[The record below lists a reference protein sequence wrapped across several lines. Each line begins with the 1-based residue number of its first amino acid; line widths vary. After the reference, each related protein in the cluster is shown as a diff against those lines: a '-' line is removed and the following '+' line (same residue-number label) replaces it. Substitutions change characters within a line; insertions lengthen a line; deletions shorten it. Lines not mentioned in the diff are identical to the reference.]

1 MRVQHKA
8 GTRPNRNRWIAL
20 PAPRRSVRLRLTA
33 LYGVL
38 FFVSGAVLL
47 AIAGGFAV
55 GRSSTEAV
63 SPASTNPG
71 QPSPP
76 SPRSALA
83 NAQARIQHLQ
93 QQLAATQSGT
103 NQLHA
108 FSRNL
113 VLASVVALGVMTVV
127 SVLMGWFVAGRA
139 LRPVRT
145 MTAAAQRISAHNLD
159 ERLAVTGPADELK
172 ELGDTIDG
180 LLERLESAFKAQRRF
195 VANASHELRTPLTT
209 MRASLDVAVAKPEPA
224 PPQTIA
230 LANRLRTQLDRIDGL
245 LDAFL
250 VLARAQ
256 HRDLPGRAVL
266 PVEYMVGAAL
276 HDQKA
281 AIAAMNLT
289 VHDASGLGGVWV
301 SGSQA
306 LLSRML
312 ENVIG
317 NAVCHNV
324 EGGWLAVTT
333 RACDGRAQLIVENG
347 GEILDQQQVSE
358 LSQPF
363 RRLGADRTGSDKGSG
378 LGLSIVAAIAEA
390 HGGTLDLRARPGG
403 GLLVSIDLPAST
415 AAESGAVT

>member
-1 MRVQHKA
+1 MRVQHEA
-8 GTRPNRNRWIAL
+8 GTRPNRHRWIAL
-20 PAPRRSVRLRLTA
+20 PVPRRTVRLRLTA

-38 FFVSGAVLL
+38 FLVSGAVLL

-55 GRSSTEAV
+55 NRSSSEAV
-63 SPASTNPG
+63 GRAATNAG
-71 QPSPP
+71 QPSP
-76 SPRSALA
+76 SSALA
-83 NAQARIQHLQ
+83 NAQAQIQHLQ
-93 QQLAATQSGT
+93 QQLAATQSG
-103 NQLHA
+103 NDQLHA

-113 VLASVVALGVMTVV
+113 IMASVVALGIMTVL
-127 SVLMGWFVAGRA
+127 SVLMGWLVAGRA
-139 LRPVRT
+139 LRPVRM

-209 MRASLDVAVAKPEPA
+209 IRASLDVAVAKPEPA

-289 VHDASGLGGVWV
+289 VHDTSGAGGVWV

-324 EGGWLAVTT
+324 EGGWLAITSS
-333 RACDGRAQLIVENG
+333 ASDGRAQLIVENG
-347 GEILDQQQVSE
+347 GEVLDQQQVSE

-403 GLLVSIDLPAST
+403 GLRVSIDLPAST
-415 AAESGAVT
+415 AAESEAVK